1 MAGWIGKDGKEDGC
15 KLASM
20 GGAHVAQVLAS
31 LPGATAATRF
41 HRVDYI
47 LSSQPAEEI
56 IDRHVDF
63 VERLTLVGFIDG
75 YGRQEPLKPF
85 VVFQTS
91 SPSEAEA
98 LAKASPLAT
107 EANASVHLSSLD
119 LTKSIWS

>member
-20 GGAHVAQVLAS
+20 GGAHVAQVLAA
-31 LPGATAATRF
+31 LPGAATSTRF
-41 HRVDYI
+41 HRVDYV
-47 LSSQPAEEI
+47 LNNQPTSDI

-85 VVFQTS
+85 VIFQT
-91 SPSEAEA
+91 PSATEAEA
-98 LAKASPLAT
+98 LAKASPLVT
-107 EANASVHLSSLD
+107 EANALTNISSLD